1 MGLKVFG
8 FKKRISAI
16 NRVGQLKV
24 KIAYLYCCTRSSTRC
39 HLPSSSSPFDALS
52 RRGSARDERKIR
64 ADRRLPR
71 RRLQLRPQVRHTPPR
86 RRTLHRSRAPSQLA
100 IRPRGKER
108 IESRGAVVTRA
119 NTRANPRERLPA
131 HPKRTTNAPLTNSIP
146 ILRPCTRTTGR
157 SRTRSGRG
165 PSSR

>member
-1 MGLKVFG
+1 
-8 FKKRISAI
+8 
-16 NRVGQLKV
+16 
-24 KIAYLYCCTRSSTRC
+24 
-39 HLPSSSSPFDALS
+39 
-52 RRGSARDERKIR
+52 
-64 ADRRLPR
+64 
-71 RRLQLRPQVRHTPPR
+71 
-86 RRTLHRSRAPSQLA
+86 
-100 IRPRGKER
+100 
-108 IESRGAVVTRA
+108 VVTRA